1 MTATTTAIV
10 STPTPDNV
18 QLRFR
23 APDWEGLQ
31 RHLFPG
37 GGGEHGA
44 VLLCGQVVVNG
55 MLRLLVREVIPAAE
69 GVDYVP
75 GTRGHRHLDGSFVTR
90 QLRRAKDTG
99 LVYLAVHNH
108 GGRGKVAFSMLDL
121 DSHQRAY
128 PTLLSVSGAP
138 VGGLVI
144 AEGALAGDLWLPN
157 GSRAPVHETIV
168 VGEGLVTLDDG
179 RPPASD
185 TSGVRGAPRYARQAL
200 VFGDAGQE
208 TLGQLSV
215 AVVGTG
221 GVGMLIVQALARLGV
236 GQLVVI
242 DPDHVSTSNLSR
254 LPEARLKDA
263 TGRLGD
269 GWLGKIIR
277 HLGHNRPTA
286 KVDLAA
292 RIIRGANPRARI
304 STIRGDVADDD
315 VAREL
320 LGCDFVFLAADTM
333 LAREVV
339 NQIAY
344 QYLIP
349 TLQVGSKV
357 VVDPES
363 GDVRDVYGV
372 IRSLGVEHGCLRCN
386 ELVNLT
392 KLAEEAVATAEQ
404 RRNQRYV
411 DEPGIEAPS
420 VITLNSMSAGWAV
433 NDFMHFATGLGRPA
447 AGFRILRNRPVARG
461 HPQLVVQEP
470 HVDPDCHV
478 CGSRPH
484 SVLALGDG
492 ADLPTRVHR

>member
-1 MTATTTAIV
+1 MTTTTATPVV
-10 STPTPDNV
+10 SAPTPDSA

-23 APDWEGLQ
+23 AADWEHLQ

-37 GGGEHGA
+37 DGGEHGA
-44 VLLCGQVVVNG
+44 ALLCGQVVVEG
-55 MLRLLVREVIPAAE
+55 MLRLLVREVIPAIE
-69 GVDYVP
+69 GVDYIP

-90 QLRRAKDTG
+90 QLRRAKDAG

-108 GGRGKVAFSMLDL
+108 GGRGKVAFSKPDL
-121 DSHQRAY
+121 DSHERAY

-138 VGGLVI
+138 VGGLVL

-157 GSRAPVHETIV
+157 GTRLPVHATVI
-168 VGEGLVTLDDG
+168 VGEGLEALGDG
-179 RPPASD
+179 RTSESD
-185 TSGVRGAPRYARQAL
+185 GVGGALAQMRI
-200 VFGDAGQE
+200 
-208 TLGQLSV
+208 
-215 AVVGTG
+215 AVVGAG
-221 GVGMLIVQALARLGV
+221 GVGMLIVQVLARLGV
-236 GQLVVI
+236 GKFVVI

-269 GWLGKIIR
+269 GWLGKFIR
-277 HLGHNRPTA
+277 RLGHSRPTA
-286 KVDLAA
+286 KVDLAT
-292 RIIRGANPRARI
+292 RIIRGANPRAQI
-304 STIRGDVADDD
+304 CAIRGDVADDA

-320 LGCDFVFLAADTM
+320 LGCDFIFLAADTM

-339 NQIAY
+339 NQISY

-357 VVDPES
+357 VIEPRS
-363 GDVRDVYGV
+363 GDVQDIYGV
-372 IRSLGVEHGCLRCN
+372 IRSLGVAPGCLRCN

-411 DEPGIEAPS
+411 DEPDIEAPS
-420 VITLNSMSAGWAV
+420 VITLNSMAVGWAV

-447 AGFRILRNRPVARG
+447 VGFRILRSRPVGPR

-470 HVDPDCHV
+470 HVDADCHV
-478 CGSRPH
+478 CGLRPY

-492 ADLPTRVHR
+492 SDLPTRVRS